1 MTDIMD
7 ELKQADFIL
16 YSGMHHIQGPEYL
29 DSILKKIRWNA
40 ETHFFQKDVLE
51 FDNFKRHDYREFRA
65 KYQKAINNFNLA
77 GEIFKE
83 NDIGVDLYQ
92 KSLIARSRKVL

>member
-16 YSGMHHIQGPEYL
+16 YSGKCDVRDIRNL
-29 DSILKKIRWNA
+29 DLILEKIRWNA